1 MEPGITAGLRAILP
15 MLKATWRRLNI
26 FRAERA
32 AAIDPSS
39 AKPIDEEMF
48 DSAMR
53 RMAAGQLD
61 ESLIQ
66 KCVSNITGL
75 LSTPSFLKSPN
86 LGAWLSIPDVKAGL
100 RRAVAAK
107 LLGTEP
113 PKNLIKN
120 LENSFIK
127 IAFAG
132 RREASGLVETV
143 IAILAASVKSQVDDR
158 GGGALIIASHLG
170 ITSELHEI
178 RSHLERS
185 FSVSFRTLDVGWDD
199 WAKVATPPLVGS
211 LFSSA
216 IEASKRTVLSWLS
229 QPPEKPLIITAD
241 SAEEAIAFISQLFGE
256 LGGNELSIYREKVI
270 IIDHAGALPRLAAEK
285 TTFIPVVFS
294 REVERELATHANL
307 IHSLVIYPRN
317 ALNNKPDIILEPV
330 SQNTFSNALESMG
343 KPRDEVSRL
352 SDASGRSLTVLRR
365 KLSTVPAVQMPE
377 WAADG
382 SVASQLIPFLF
393 VGAWDTSNQS
403 DKTGLSLLSGVRDF
417 DDIEK
422 ELQSLCHLND
432 SPVWSIGTF
441 RGVVSK
447 IDLLY
452 AIAGVVTAADLERYF
467 TVARMVL
474 GEDDPSLDLEEDQRW
489 AASIHGKTREFSS
502 AFRQGISE
510 TLVLLAVHGQQL
522 FDIRL
527 GVQTNNEVI
536 RTIRELLPTP
546 LTTRIL
552 EANDH
557 DLATYAEAAPDEF
570 LSIIERDLNSESP
583 AVFGLLRPVNS
594 GVFGS
599 SPSRTGLLWAL
610 EGLAWAPN
618 TLPRAT
624 FILARLAQIEINDNW
639 LNKPARSLEAI
650 FRSWMPQTAANLQ
663 DRIALMKRLVE
674 RFPEVAWKICIA
686 QFGTHAQFGEYSHKP
701 RWRTDGY
708 GFGEPLIRL
717 EPRIEFVREITD
729 ILLNWHS
736 YSVEKLYDLV
746 EQLSNFSEDDQS
758 RVWKIIVTW
767 AQKTASDSD
776 KAAMR
781 EKIRL
786 TTLSRG
792 ALMRARRN
800 GSSSGLAAAGKEVCE
815 ALEPTEIINRHS
827 WLFRSGWIQ
836 ESADDLENLE
846 GIDFKAGEK
855 RTQDMRINA
864 LREIFELHGSAGIL
878 ELAKLGQ
885 TSWIIGALSASYV
898 LSRKDLEE
906 LLIRTLPCIKVNGEF
921 TGLYKDLV
929 RGLIRSLADKDLRRE
944 VITNATKGHPEVE
957 IVEIL
962 LLSTFSRDTWDWVD
976 TLSAGGQKKYWEN
989 IIPEH
994 IHDSPSECNE
1004 SVEKLLNYGRPRAA
1018 FLGVCH
1024 SLNKI
1029 NPEVIAKLLW
1039 AIVQPGKEQAG
1050 HYMLEKYYVQEA
1062 FKQMNDSGVLSI
1074 EQMASLE
1081 FAYIDVLG
1089 ESLEHQEGYQIPNLE
1104 RYIESHPE
1112 FFVQAICWLYKRS
1125 DEGVDTFELQVMEDQ
1140 VQTMAKRG
1148 MKFLQSLKSIPG
1160 HNDRGE
1166 LKATLLSNWI
1176 VAVRDACDMHSR
1188 NGKADYWIG
1197 ELLAHAPV
1205 GMDGVWPCEPVREV
1219 IEHIQ
1224 SERMVHGAQIKI
1236 FNMRGAHF
1244 RGEDGAQE
1252 RELAEKYRSWSEAL
1266 RISHP
1271 FVSSQ
1276 LLLQLAASY
1285 DYDALREDTNA
1296 GVRRRLN

>member
-1 MEPGITAGLRAILP
+1 M
-15 MLKATWRRLNI
+15 NI

-66 KCVSNITGL
+66 TCLSKTTGL

-86 LGAWLSIPDVKAGL
+86 LAAWLSIPDVKTGL
-100 RRAVAAK
+100 RRAVAEK

-113 PKNLIKN
+113 PKGLIKN
-120 LENSFIK
+120 LEASFIK

-132 RREASGLVETV
+132 AREASGLVETV
-143 IAILAASVKSQVDDR
+143 IAILAASVKSRVDDR
-158 GGGALIIASHLG
+158 GVGALITASHLG

-185 FSVSFRTLDVGWDD
+185 FSVSFRTLDMGWDD
-199 WAKVATPPLVGS
+199 WAKVATPPLIGS

-216 IEASKRTVLSWLS
+216 IEASKRTVLSWIS

-256 LGGNELSIYREKVI
+256 LGGKELSIYREKVI
-270 IIDHAGALPRLAAEK
+270 IIDQTGALPRLAAEK
-285 TTFIPVVFS
+285 KTFIPVVFS
-294 REVERELATHANL
+294 REVELELATHANL

-330 SQNTFSNALESMG
+330 SQNTFSSALESMG
-343 KPRDEVSRL
+343 KPRDEISRL

-365 KLSTVPAVQMPE
+365 KLSTVPAVQLPE

-403 DKTGLSLLSGVRDF
+403 DKIGLNLLSGVRNF

-452 AIAGVVTAADLERYF
+452 AIAGVVTSADLERYF

-522 FDIRL
+522 FDVRL
-527 GVQTNNEVI
+527 GVQTNSEVI

-639 LNKPARSLEAI
+639 VNKPAHSLEAI
-650 FRSWMPQTAANLQ
+650 FRSWMPQTAASLQ
-663 DRIALMKRLVE
+663 DRIALMKRLAE
-674 RFPEVAWKICIA
+674 RFPDVAWKICIA
-686 QFGTHAQFGEYSHKP
+686 QFGTHAQFGGYSHKP
-701 RWRTDGY
+701 RWRPDGY
-708 GFGEPLIRL
+708 GFGEPLIES
-717 EPRIEFVREITD
+717 EPRIEFVREMTNMV
-729 ILLNWHS
+729 LSWHS
-736 YSVEKLYDLV
+736 YSVEKLCDLV
-746 EQLSNFSEDDQS
+746 EQLSCFSEDDQS

-792 ALMRARRN
+792 ALMRAKRN
-800 GSSSGLAAAGKEVCE
+800 GSSSDLAAAGKEVYE

-827 WLFRSGWIQ
+827 WLFRNGWIE
-836 ESADDLENLE
+836 ESADDLENIE
-846 GIDFKAGEK
+846 EVDFEAKEK
-855 RTQDMRINA
+855 QAQDMRVNA
-864 LREIFELHGSAGIL
+864 LREIFERHGSAGIL
-878 ELAKLGQ
+878 ELAQLGQ
-885 TSWIIGALSASYV
+885 TSWVIGALSANYV
-898 LSRKDLEE
+898 LSRKDLEG
-906 LLIRTLPCIKVNGEF
+906 LLTLTLPHIKENGEF
-921 TGLYKDLV
+921 TGLYKNLV
-929 RGLIRSLADKDLRRE
+929 RGIIRSLADNDVRRE
-944 VITNATKGHPEVE
+944 VIANVTRGHPEVQ

-962 LLSTFSRDTWDWVD
+962 LLSMFSKDTWAWVD
-976 TLSAGGQKKYWEN
+976 TLSLEGQRKYWEDVT
-989 IIPEH
+989 PEH
-994 IHDSPSECNE
+994 IHDSPPECNE
-1004 SVEKLLNYGRPRAA
+1004 SVERLLAHGRPRAA
-1018 FLGVCH
+1018 FSGVRH
-1024 SLNKI
+1024 SLKKI
-1029 NPEVIAKLLW
+1029 NPEIIVKLLW
-1039 AIVQPGKEQAG
+1039 AIVRPGKEQNG
-1050 HYMLEKYYVQEA
+1050 RYMLDKYYVQEA
-1062 FKQMNDSGVLSI
+1062 FKQLNDSGISTV

-1089 ESLEHQEGYQIPNLE
+1089 ERLERQEGYQIPNLE

-1112 FFVQAICWLYKRS
+1112 FFVQAICWVYKRS
-1125 DEGVDTFELQVMEDQ
+1125 DEGVDPLELQVVEEQ
-1140 VQTMAKRG
+1140 VQTMARRG
-1148 MKFLQSLKSIPG
+1148 MKLLQSLKCIPG

-1166 LKATLLSNWI
+1166 LESNLLLSWI
-1176 VAVRDACDMHSR
+1176 VAVRDACDTNSR

-1197 ELLAHAPV
+1197 ELLANAPV

-1224 SERMVHGAQIKI
+1224 SERMVHGAQIGI
-1236 FNMRGAHF
+1236 FNMRGVHL

-1252 RELAEKYRSWSEAL
+1252 REIAEKYRIWSEAL

-1276 LLLQLAASY
+1276 LLLKIAKSY
-1285 DYDALREDTNA
+1285 DCDALREDTNA

>member
-15 MLKATWRRLNI
+15 VLKAAWRRLNI

-39 AKPIDEEMF
+39 VNPIDEEIF

-75 LSTPSFLKSPN
+75 LSTPSLLKSPN
-86 LGAWLSIPDVKAGL
+86 LVAWLSVPDVKAGL

-113 PKNLIKN
+113 PTDLIKR
-120 LENSFIK
+120 LETSFIE
-127 IAFAG
+127 IAFAEV
-132 RREASGLVETV
+132 REASGLVETV
-143 IAILAASVKSQVDDR
+143 IAILAASVTAQVDDR
-158 GGGALIIASHLG
+158 GGGALVTASHLE
-170 ITSELHEI
+170 ITSKLHEI
-178 RSHLERS
+178 RGHLEHS
-185 FSVSFRTLDVGWDD
+185 SSISFRTLDVGWDD

-216 IEASKRTVLSWLS
+216 IEASKRTVLSWIS
-229 QPPEKPLIITAD
+229 QPPHKPLLIAAD
-241 SAEEAIAFISQLFGE
+241 SAEEGLAFISQLFGE
-256 LGGNELSIYREKVI
+256 LGGKELNAYREQII
-270 IIDHAGALPRLAAEK
+270 IIDQTGALPRLAAAK
-285 TTFIPVVFS
+285 KTFIPVVLN
-294 REVERELATHANL
+294 REVERELATHANS

-330 SQNTFSNALESMG
+330 SQQTFNNALESMG
-343 KPRDEVSRL
+343 KTRDEISRL
-352 SDASGRSLTVLRR
+352 SDESGRSLTVLRR

-403 DKTGLSLLSGVRDF
+403 DQIGLNLLSGGRSF

-432 SPVWSIGTF
+432 SPVWSIGSF

-452 AIAGVVTAADLERYF
+452 AIAGVITAADLDRYF

-474 GEDDPSLDLEEDQRW
+474 GEDDPSLDLDEDQRW
-489 AASIHGKTREFSS
+489 AASIHGKIREFSN

-510 TLVLLAVHGQQL
+510 TLVLLAVHGQKL

-527 GVQTNNEVI
+527 GVQSNTEVI

-546 LTTRIL
+546 LTTRTL
-552 EANDH
+552 EANDR

-570 LSIIERDLNSESP
+570 LSIIERDLNSENP

-639 LNKPARSLEAI
+639 VNKPAHSLESI

-663 DRIALMKRLVE
+663 DRIALMKRLAV
-674 RFPEVAWKICIA
+674 RFPDVAWKICIA
-686 QFGTHAQFGEYSHKP
+686 QFSTHAQFGEYSHKP
-701 RWRTDGY
+701 RWRPDGY
-708 GFGEPLIRL
+708 GFGEPLIRS
-717 EPRIEFVREITD
+717 EPRIEFIREMTD
-729 ILLNWHS
+729 MVLDWNS
-736 YSVEKLYDLV
+736 YSIEKLYDLV
-746 EQLSNFSEDDQS
+746 EKLSFFSEEDQN
-758 RVWKIIVTW
+758 RVWKIIVKW
-767 AQKTASDSD
+767 AQETASDSD
-776 KAAMR
+776 KAAMS
-781 EKIRL
+781 EKIRV

-792 ALMRARRN
+792 ALLRAKKN
-800 GSSSGLAAAGKEVCE
+800 GNLSGLAVAGKEVCA
-815 ALEPTEIINRHS
+815 ALEPAEIINRHS
-827 WLFRSGWIQ
+827 WLFRTGWIQ

-846 GIDFKAGEK
+846 EVDFKAREERAQG
-855 RTQDMRINA
+855 MRVNA
-864 LREIFELHGSAGIL
+864 LRAIFEVHGSAGIL

-885 TSWIIGALSASYV
+885 ASWIIGALSASYV
-898 LSRKDLEE
+898 LSRKDLED
-906 LLIRTLPCIKVNGEF
+906 LLTLTLPCIKENRECAA
-921 TGLYKDLV
+921 LYKNLV
-929 RGLIRSLADKDLRRE
+929 RGVIRSLADDDVRRE
-944 VITNATKGHPEVE
+944 VIMTVTKDHPEVQ
-957 IVEIL
+957 IVELL
-962 LLSTFSRDTWDWVD
+962 LLSTFSRDTWAWVD
-976 TLSAGGQKKYWEN
+976 TLSSESQEKYWGDVT
-989 IIPEH
+989 PEH
-994 IHDSPSECNE
+994 IHESHSECNE
-1004 SVEKLLNYGRPRAA
+1004 SVERLLVHGRPRAA
-1018 FLGVCH
+1018 FSGVRH
-1024 SLNKI
+1024 SLKKI
-1029 NPEVIAKLLW
+1029 NPEVLAKLLW
-1039 AIVQPGKEQAG
+1039 AIIQPGKEQAG
-1050 HYMLEKYYVQEA
+1050 HYMLDKYHVQEA
-1062 FKQMNDSGVLSI
+1062 FKQLNDSGISTI

-1081 FAYIDVLG
+1081 FAYIDILG
-1089 ESLEHQEGYQIPNLE
+1089 ESLGRQEGYQIPNLE

-1112 FFVQAICWLYKRS
+1112 FFVQAVCWVYKRS
-1125 DEGVDTFELQVMEDQ
+1125 DEGADPAELQVIEEQ

-1148 MKFLQSLKSIPG
+1148 VKFLQSLKNIPG
-1160 HNDRGE
+1160 HNESGE
-1166 LKATLLSNWI
+1166 LDATLLLSWI
-1176 VAVRDACDMHSR
+1176 VAVRDACDMYGR

-1205 GMDGVWPCEPVREV
+1205 GMDGVWPCESVREV

-1224 SERMVHGAQIKI
+1224 SEKMVQGAQIGT

-1276 LLLQLAASY
+1276 LLSNLASSY

-1296 GVRRRLN
+1296 GLRRRLN